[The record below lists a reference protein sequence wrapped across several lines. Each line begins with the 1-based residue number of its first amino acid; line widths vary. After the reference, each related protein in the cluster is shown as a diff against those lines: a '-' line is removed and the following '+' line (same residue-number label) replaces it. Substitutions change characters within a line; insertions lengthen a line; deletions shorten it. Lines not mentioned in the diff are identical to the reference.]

1 MEKHRNGPALPEG
14 LLKLHRQALV
24 LLTSQD
30 PATAL
35 EPLKRSEELLETLT
49 TQGVLV
55 DQDLVLCTLNNL
67 ACCYQR

>member
-1 MEKHRNGPALPEG
+1 MERHSNNHALPEG
-14 LLKLHRQALV
+14 LLKLHRQALAQ
-24 LLTSQD
+24 LASQD